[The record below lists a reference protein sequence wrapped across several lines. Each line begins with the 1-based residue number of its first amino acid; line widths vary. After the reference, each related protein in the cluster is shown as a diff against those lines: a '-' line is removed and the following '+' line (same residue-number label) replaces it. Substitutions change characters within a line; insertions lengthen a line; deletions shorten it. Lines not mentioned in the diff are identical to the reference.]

1 MQKNTKAYAVVMA
14 GGKGERFW
22 PQSRLSSPKQLLR
35 LLGNLTLIEQTIERL
50 FPVFC
55 KENIFVVTN
64 EIYVEPMR
72 KLIPTLPSGNII
84 GESSRKDTA
93 PCIAATVAY
102 IKSLTNEAD
111 PILGFLPAD
120 HVINDTATFAQ
131 VISDSLDA
139 ANETGN
145 IVTVGITPDQVQT
158 GFGYIETGAS
168 LPFPCSTK
176 FYKGVTFKE
185 KPDLET
191 AKKYFEAKNYKWNSG
206 IFFAQSSVWM
216 KEFARSTPSL
226 AEFIEKSE
234 PVLKK
239 DGWGSAAF
247 QTLFNALDPI
257 SIDYAVMEN
266 AENVVTAEGSFDWD
280 DVGSWTSLRNQIE
293 EDENK
298 NVIRGLHKGIGT
310 KNCIIVGDS
319 EKLIATVDVEDM
331 VIVNTEDSLLVCSAK
346 SAQKIKE
353 LVGILEKDPALN
365 KFV

>member
-1 MQKNTKAYAVVMA
+1 MKKNSKAFAIVMA

-84 GESSRKDTA
+84 GECSRKDTA
-93 PCIAATVAY
+93 PCIASTVAY
-102 IKSLTNEAD
+102 IKSLTQTED
-111 PILGFLPAD
+111 PLLCFFPSD
-120 HVINDTATFAQ
+120 HVINDTAGFVQ
-131 VISDSLDA
+131 VVSDSLDMA
-139 ANETGN
+139 DGTGN
-145 IVTVGITPDQVQT
+145 IVTIGIKPDKVQT
-158 GFGYIETGAS
+158 GFGYIENGEEI
-168 LPFPCSTK
+168 PFNGSTK
-176 FYKGVTFKE
+176 FHKSVGFKE

-191 AKKYFEAKNYKWNSG
+191 AKKYFSNERYQWNSG
-206 IFFAQSSVWM
+206 MFFAQSSVWE

-226 AEFIEKSE
+226 AAFISE
-234 PVLKK
+234 VGKVLAK
-239 DGWGSAAF
+239 DGWNSPLF
-247 QTLFNALDPI
+247 VELFNALSPI
-257 SIDYAVMEN
+257 SIDYAVMEK
-266 AENVVTAEGSFDWD
+266 AENVVVADGTFDWD

-293 EDENK
+293 ADDDN
-298 NVIRGLHKGIGT
+298 NVIRGLHKGIDT

-353 LVGILEKDPALN
+353 LVAILEKDPSLN

>member
-1 MQKNTKAYAVVMA
+1 MA

-50 FPVFC
+50 YPVFC

-64 EIYVEPMR
+64 GIYVEPMR
-72 KLIPTLPSGNII
+72 KLIPSLPSANII

-102 IKSLTNEAD
+102 IKSLTQEED
-111 PILGFLPAD
+111 PVLCFLPAD
-120 HVINDTATFAQ
+120 HVINDTASFAE
-131 VISDSLDA
+131 VLSDCLDMA
-139 ANETGN
+139 DDTGS
-145 IVTVGITPDQVQT
+145 IVTVGITPDQPQT
-158 GFGYIETGAS
+158 GFGYIETGSAITA
-168 LPFPCSTK
+168 PGSTK
-176 FYKGVTFKE
+176 FHKVLQFKE
-185 KPDLET
+185 KPDIET
-191 AKKYFEAKNYKWNSG
+191 ARKYLEAGNYKWNSG
-206 IFFAQSSVWM
+206 IFFAKSSTWI
-216 KEFARSTPSL
+216 KEFTKSAGEL
-226 AEFIEKSE
+226 ALFIQKAV

-239 DGWGSAAF
+239 ESWNSPDFEA
-247 QTLFNALDPI
+247 LFNSLDPI
-257 SIDYAVMEN
+257 SIDYAVMEH
-266 AENVVTAEGSFDWD
+266 ADNVVTAQATFDWD
-280 DVGSWTSLRNQIE
+280 DVGSWTSLRNQLE
-293 EDENK
+293 PDEDK

-346 SAQKIKE
+346 SAQKVKE

>member
-1 MQKNTKAYAVVMA
+1 MA

-50 FPVFC
+50 YPVFC

-64 EIYVEPMR
+64 GIYVEPMR
-72 KLIPTLPSGNII
+72 KLIPSLPETNII

-102 IKSLTNEAD
+102 IKSLTKEED
-111 PILGFLPAD
+111 PVICFLPAD
-120 HVINDTATFAQ
+120 HVINDTASFAD
-131 VISDSLDA
+131 VLSDSLDMA
-139 ANETGN
+139 ENTEN
-145 IVTVGITPDQVQT
+145 IVTVGITPNQPQT
-158 GFGYIETGAS
+158 GFGYIETGDPIPAS
-168 LPFPCSTK
+168 GSTK
-176 FYKGVTFKE
+176 FRKALQFRE
-185 KPDLET
+185 KPDITT
-191 AKKYFEAKNYKWNSG
+191 AQQYYDAGNYKWNSG
-206 IFFAQSSVWM
+206 IFFAKSSIWI
-216 KEFARSTPSL
+216 KEFKRSAKEL
-226 AEFIEKSE
+226 ADFIRDAV

-239 DGWGSAAF
+239 ESWGSAAF
-247 QTLFNALDPI
+247 EKLFSTLTPI
-257 SIDYAVMEN
+257 SIDYAIMEQ
-266 AENVVTAEGSFDWD
+266 AENVITAEGNFDWD

-293 EDENK
+293 ADEDK

-353 LVGILEKDPALN
+353 LVGILEKDPVLN

>member
-1 MQKNTKAYAVVMA
+1 MA

-22 PQSRLSSPKQLLR
+22 PQSRLSRPKQLLR

-72 KLIPTLPSGNII
+72 KLIPSLPSGNII
-84 GESSRKDTA
+84 GESSRRDTA
-93 PCIAATVAY
+93 PCVAATVAY
-102 IKSLTNEAD
+102 IKSLTAEPD
-111 PILGFLPAD
+111 PVLCFLPAD
-120 HVINDTATFAQ
+120 HVINDTGAFAK
-131 VISDSLDA
+131 VLSDALDMA
-139 ANETGN
+139 DGTGS
-145 IVTVGITPDQVQT
+145 IVTVGITPDQPQT
-158 GFGYIETGAS
+158 GFGYIETGELIPS
-168 LPFPCSTK
+168 SGGTK
-176 FYKGVTFKE
+176 FFKVQHFKE

-191 AKKYFEAKNYKWNSG
+191 AKKYIQDGCYKWNSG
-206 IFFAQSSVWM
+206 IFFAQSSVWI
-216 KEFARSTPSL
+216 KEFTRSAQELSQ
-226 AEFIEKSE
+226 FIQQAI

-239 DGWGSAAF
+239 DGWGSPGF
-247 QTLFNALDPI
+247 EELFNALTPI

-266 AENVVTAEGSFDWD
+266 AEKVVTAEGCFDWD

-293 EDENK
+293 ADENN

-319 EKLIATVDVEDM
+319 EKLIATVDVEDT

-353 LVGILEKDPALN
+353 LVSILEKDPALN